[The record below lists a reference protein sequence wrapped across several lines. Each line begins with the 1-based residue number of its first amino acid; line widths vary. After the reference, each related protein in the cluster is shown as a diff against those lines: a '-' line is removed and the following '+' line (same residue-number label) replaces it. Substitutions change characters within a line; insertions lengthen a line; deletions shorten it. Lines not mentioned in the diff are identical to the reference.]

1 MKANCIVTGR
11 TKIAGLLGNPVEHS
25 VSPQLHNTISMRMG
39 HDIIY
44 VPFKVEKEDLEKAVD
59 GLRAINVIGFNVT
72 IPYKSKIIK
81 YLDEVS
87 DEAMLIGAV
96 NTVKNENG
104 RLLGYNTDAEG
115 FRRSFIGEVGH
126 GFTNK
131 KVAVIGAGGAA
142 RAIAMKVAL
151 DGAEH
156 IDIVN
161 RTVTKA
167 LELSAF
173 ITKKT
178 GVPVRALSMSETEE
192 KNILWQN
199 EIIINTTS
207 LGMYPDTDGCPIDDF
222 SCIRKNHIF
231 YDIIYNPL
239 KTKLLE
245 EAEKQGCKVINGLG
259 MLIYQ
264 GIYAYEIWTGSK
276 VPETIKDELF
286 MQLSP
291 SCL

>member
-1 MKANCIVTGR
+1 MKISPKICKVINGVKATIEIIPKPSTRTFAPSIDSAAPCAN
-11 TKIAGLLGNPVEHS
+11 AS
-25 VSPQLHNTISMRMG
+25 
-39 HDIIY
+39 
-44 VPFKVEKEDLEKAVD
+44 
-59 GLRAINVIGFNVT
+59 
-72 IPYKSKIIK
+72 
-81 YLDEVS
+81 
-87 DEAMLIGAV
+87 
-96 NTVKNENG
+96 
-104 RLLGYNTDAEG
+104 
-115 FRRSFIGEVGH
+115 
-126 GFTNK
+126 K